1 MPEPMTE
8 RPESTEPTESPEP
21 SQTGMVRLR
30 DAFVRPGRGQFVVAL
45 LLAVLAFAAVTQVRS
60 HTGNDSYSG
69 MRQDDLV
76 QALNGLSANTTRSEA
91 EIADLEATRSELRD
105 STRQRAAAL
114 EQSQKELATLGILAG
129 TRAATGPGITITVAV
144 NASRYRAN
152 NLLDGI
158 EELRDAGAEA
168 MQINDEVRIIAQTS
182 FQDGDNGIVVDGR
195 ELTPPY
201 TLKVIG
207 DPDTLATA
215 LNISGGFRDD
225 VELAQGK
232 TDVVKSK
239 AISVDVTRV
248 ATAPRYAESTEPVG

>member
-1 MPEPMTE
+1 MGGMPPPRTS
-8 RPESTEPTESPEP
+8 STTLASLP
-21 SQTGMVRLR
+21 SGKARL
-30 DAFVRPGRGQFVVAL
+30 
-45 LLAVLAFAAVTQVRS
+45 AAGG
-60 HTGNDSYSG
+60 H
-69 MRQDDLV
+69 
-76 QALNGLSANTTRSEA
+76 
-91 EIADLEATRSELRD
+91 

-195 ELTPPY
+195 ELTPP
-201 TLKVIG
+201 
-207 DPDTLATA
+207 
-215 LNISGGFRDD
+215 
-225 VELAQGK
+225 
-232 TDVVKSK
+232 
-239 AISVDVTRV
+239 
-248 ATAPRYAESTEPVG
+248 